1 MFSSH
6 GYGVAIVIFGI
17 ICAVVGWGV
26 IEFILWLF
34 SFVHISFGG

>member
-1 MFSSH
+1 MFSSDD
-6 GYGVAIVIFGI
+6 YGAAIVIFAL

>member
-1 MFSSH
+1 MLNSD
-6 GYGVAIVIFGI
+6 GLGGAIVIFGI
-17 ICAVVGWGV
+17 ICGVVGWGV

>member
-1 MFSSH
+1 MLNLD
-6 GYGVAIVIFGI
+6 GLGGAIIIFGI

>member
-6 GYGVAIVIFGI
+6 GYRAAIVIFAI
-17 ICAVVGWGV
+17 CCAVVGWGV